1 MVTVQRNGEAGEGRR
16 GPLTPSPLA
25 FPETFPE
32 VPLPR
37 VVPGRAADRAVGT
50 REEPRLDKV
59 SLVIPAMNE
68 ATNIGWVLGQLPSCI
83 DEVVLVDGHSRDATV
98 MIAQTVRPDIHVV
111 EQVGTGKG
119 DALREGFLAATGDH
133 IVMIDADGSMAP
145 DEIPH
150 FLHFLDNGYDFVKGS
165 RFMGGGGS
173 RDITRLRRSGNRVL
187 VGMVNRM
194 HDTVL
199 TDLCYGY
206 VAFHR
211 RCLPYLDLTRPGFEV
226 ETSLTISAL
235 RAGFRIAEVPSL
247 EMPRR
252 HGQSNLHVVRD
263 GTRVLR
269 TLLREHDRGPSGRA
283 VQHLRRLV
291 HERQRDRARDAV
303 VTAGAATA
311 PDPVGS

>member
-1 MVTVQRNGEAGEGRR
+1 VTVQRNGEAGEERR
-16 GPLTPSPLA
+16 SRAPAPLA
-25 FPETFPE
+25 AFPE
-32 VPLPR
+32 VPIPR
-37 VVPGRAADRAVGT
+37 VTSRPAAT
-50 REEPRLDKV
+50 RLHQV
-59 SLVIPAMNE
+59 SLVVPAMNE
-68 ATNIGWVLGQLPSCI
+68 ATNIAWVLRQVPDCV

-98 MIAQTVRPDIHVV
+98 MIAQTARPDIRVI
-111 EQVGTGKG
+111 EQTGYGKG

-145 DEIPH
+145 EEIPH
-150 FLHFLDNGYDFVKGS
+150 FLHYLDTGYDFVKGS

-173 RDITRLRRSGNRVL
+173 RDITPLRRGGNRVL

-194 HDTVL
+194 HHTVL

-211 RCLPYLDLTRPGFEV
+211 RCLPYLDLSRPGFEV
-226 ETSLTISAL
+226 ETSLTVSAL

-252 HGQSNLHVVRD
+252 YGRSNLHVVRD

-269 TLLREHDRGPSGRA
+269 TLLREHDSGASGRA
-283 VQHLRRLV
+283 VQQLRRLV
-291 HERQRDRARDAV
+291 HHRDRAGQAV
-303 VTAGAATA
+303 DGTGL
-311 PDPVGS
+311 PDPVRA

>member
-1 MVTVQRNGEAGEGRR
+1 MTVQRNGEAGEGRPAALAAP
-16 GPLTPSPLA
+16 PLAA
-25 FPETFPE
+25 FPEFP
-32 VPLPR
+32 VPVPR
-37 VVPGRAADRAVGT
+37 VPRAPA
-50 REEPRLDKV
+50 ERLATV
-59 SLVIPAMNE
+59 SLVVPAMNE
-68 ATNIGWVLGQLPSCI
+68 ATNIAWVLRQVPDCV
-83 DEVVLVDGHSRDATV
+83 DEVILVDGHSRDATV
-98 MIAQTVRPDIHVV
+98 MIAQTVRPDIRVI
-111 EQVGTGKG
+111 EQTGRGKG

-150 FLHFLDNGYDFVKGS
+150 FLHYLENGYDFVKGS

-211 RCLPYLDLTRPGFEV
+211 RCLPYLDLSRPGFEV
-226 ETSLTISAL
+226 ETSLTVSAL
-235 RAGFRIAEVPSL
+235 RAGFRLAEVPSM

-269 TLLREHDRGPSGRA
+269 TLLREHDRGASGRA
-283 VQHLRRLV
+283 VQQLRRLV
-291 HERQRDRARDAV
+291 HQRDSVEHAV
-303 VTAGAATA
+303 HA
-311 PDPVGS
+311 PDHPDPARA

>member
-1 MVTVQRNGEAGEGRR
+1 MTVQRNGAADEGRR
-16 GPLTPSPLA
+16 GPLIPTPPA
-25 FPETFPE
+25 FAE
-32 VPLPR
+32 VPIPR
-37 VVPGRAADRAVGT
+37 VRPRPATT
-50 REEPRLDKV
+50 RRDTV

-68 ATNIGWVLGQLPSCI
+68 ATNIAWVLGQVPACV

-98 MIAQTVRPDIHVV
+98 MIAQTVRPDIRIVA
-111 EQVGTGKG
+111 QAGRGKG
-119 DALREGFLAATGDH
+119 DALRDGFLAATGEH

-145 DEIPH
+145 EEIPH

-187 VGMVNRM
+187 VTMVNRM

-226 ETSLTISAL
+226 ETSLTVSAL

-283 VQHLRRLV
+283 VQQLRRFV
-291 HERQRDRARDAV
+291 HQHGRVPVVPAAV
-303 VTAGAATA
+303 GAAPVST
-311 PDPVGS
+311 DPVGS

>member
-1 MVTVQRNGEAGEGRR
+1 MTVQRTGGAGEGRPPDGAPR
-16 GPLTPSPLA
+16 IPPPLA
-25 FPETFPE
+25 VFPD
-32 VPLPR
+32 VPTPR
-37 VVPGRAADRAVGT
+37 VGPRAA
-50 REEPRLDKV
+50 EERLDKV

-68 ATNIGWVLGQLPSCI
+68 ATNIAWVLQQVPGCV

-150 FLHFLDNGYDFVKGS
+150 FLHYLDTGYDFVKGS

-173 RDITRLRRSGNRVL
+173 RDITRLRRGGNRVL

-226 ETSLTISAL
+226 ETSLTVSAL
-235 RAGFRIAEVPSL
+235 RAGFRMAEVPSW

-252 HGQSNLHVVRD
+252 YGHSNLHVVRD

-283 VQHLRRLV
+283 VQQLRRLV
-291 HERQRDRARDAV
+291 HERAPQRDGAGDAAAPV
-303 VTAGAATA
+303 APGA
-311 PDPVGS
+311 VRS

>member
-1 MVTVQRNGEAGEGRR
+1 MLTVQRNGDVGEGRR
-16 GPLTPSPLA
+16 VPLVPPPVTV
-25 FPETFPE
+25 FPE
-32 VPLPR
+32 VPVAR
-37 VVPGRAADRAVGT
+37 VVPRPAAT
-50 REEPRLDKV
+50 RPNKV
-59 SLVIPAMNE
+59 SLVVPAMNE
-68 ATNIGWVLGQLPSCI
+68 ATNISWVLAQVPSCV

-98 MIAQTVRPDIHVV
+98 MLAQSARPDIQVV
-111 EQVGTGKG
+111 EQSGRGKG
-119 DALREGFLAATGDH
+119 DALREGFLAATGEH
-133 IVMIDADGSMAP
+133 IIMIDADGSMAP
-145 DEIPH
+145 EEIPH

-194 HDTVL
+194 HDTFL

-226 ETSLTISAL
+226 ETSLTVSAL
-235 RAGFRIAEVPSL
+235 RAGLRIAEVPSM

-252 HGQSNLHVVRD
+252 YGRSNLHVVRD

-269 TLLREHDRGPSGRA
+269 TLLREHDRGPSGLA
-283 VQHLRRLV
+283 IQGLRRLV
-291 HERQRDRARDAV
+291 HQRENARRALDSTVR
-303 VTAGAATA
+303 T
-311 PDPVGS
+311 DPGEVLT

>member
-1 MVTVQRNGEAGEGRR
+1 MTVQRNGEAGEGHPRHG
-16 GPLTPSPLA
+16 GPLVPPPLAA
-25 FPETFPE
+25 FPELA
-32 VPLPR
+32 LPR
-37 VVPGRAADRAVGT
+37 VGPRPA
-50 REEPRLDKV
+50 EEPRLDKV

-68 ATNIGWVLGQLPSCI
+68 ATNIAWVLGQLPSCV

-111 EQVGTGKG
+111 EQSGTGKG

-150 FLHFLDNGYDFVKGS
+150 YLHFLDNGYDFVKGS

-226 ETSLTISAL
+226 ETSLTVSAL

-252 HGQSNLHVVRD
+252 HGHSNLHVVRD

-283 VQHLRRLV
+283 VQQLRRFV
-291 HERQRDRARDAV
+291 HHRDRPPAV
-303 VTAGAATA
+303 TSGPTA
-311 PDPVGS
+311 PDPVGT